1 MLLNGSIGECSPCA
15 GLRNGDSGVGGVS
28 VKFASL
34 QFVVLSALYKEETQQ
49 LLYCLHYLREYIN
62 FNLCSNVD
70 SRVFV

>member
-1 MLLNGSIGECSPCA
+1 MLLTGSSGEGSPCA

-34 QFVVLSALYKEETQQ
+34 QFVVMSALYEEETEP

-62 FNLCSNVD
+62 FNLYSNVD
-70 SRVFV
+70 SRVYI